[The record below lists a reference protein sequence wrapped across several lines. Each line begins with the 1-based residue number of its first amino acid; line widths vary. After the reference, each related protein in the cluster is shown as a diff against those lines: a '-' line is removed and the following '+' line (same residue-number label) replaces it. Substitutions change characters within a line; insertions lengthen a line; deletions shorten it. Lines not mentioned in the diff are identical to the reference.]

1 LLETKAALTGQLD
14 SKVELE
20 EVQNALNEC
29 QTDIVRQL
37 DDFKEVVYQE
47 INRSQ
52 ADTFKVMDNKADS
65 LDM

>member
-65 LDM
+65 LDI